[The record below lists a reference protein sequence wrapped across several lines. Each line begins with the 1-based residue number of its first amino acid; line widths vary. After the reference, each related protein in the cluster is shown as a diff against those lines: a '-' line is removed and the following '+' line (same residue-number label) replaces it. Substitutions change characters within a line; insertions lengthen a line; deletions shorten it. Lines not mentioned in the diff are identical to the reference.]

1 MAATHGEGFC
11 ARLCRFNAEL
21 MKGPGA
27 AFQHLDE
34 WVEIKGVL
42 YGDPRDV
49 SLAFV
54 SLNLMVFWLEV
65 IGEMGSAVLQSM
77 FGSIASLLI
86 AAHYGFLIF
95 PFVGHEPPVE
105 EAGVGIVTAYDA
117 ALHGSQTSHAR
128 CSAPRVS
135 NFSRRL
141 LGPVREGQLKYV
153 GVLSTLVRPVTL
165 LALA

>member
-117 ALHGSQTSHAR
+117 ALHWSQTSHAACWVR
-128 CSAPRVS
+128 CGKAS
-135 NFSRRL
+135 
-141 LGPVREGQLKYV
+141 
-153 GVLSTLVRPVTL
+153 
-165 LALA
+165 